1 MGIFDLIGWC
11 IFGLIIGAIA
21 RFIMPGVQAMGWGM
35 TLILGV
41 VGSFVG
47 GALSSLISSGGSAGL
62 VNPAG
67 WIMSLI
73 GALIVLFVAG
83 KMKKS

>member
-1 MGIFDLIGWC
+1 MGIFGVISWC

-21 RFIMPGVQAMGWGM
+21 RFVMPGVQAMGWGM
-35 TLILGV
+35 TLILGI

-47 GALSSLISSGGSAGL
+47 GALSSLVSTGGSEGI

-67 WIMSLI
+67 WVMSII
-73 GALIVLFVAG
+73 GALLVLFVAG
-83 KMKKS
+83 KLQKS